1 MATSYPKSL
10 QGAMDQMMSDSDTSE
25 CPAPTQDITLN
36 LKNRAKA
43 ITAAK
48 YGPENP
54 NLPNEAYWK
63 RMADEWDVSSED
75 AKKSRC
81 GNCAA
86 FNVSDKIK
94 QCIADGI
101 GNEADPWGTIK
112 LVLGWIIDTE
122 HLTIR
127 LPPHRI
133 ERLADILES
142 IPRSQ
147 HRTSIKKWHQVL
159 GELQSMALALPGS
172 RNIFS
177 TMQNALTVLSWGLG
191 T

>member
-10 QGAMDQMMSDSDTSE
+10 QGAMDKMMSESDTSE

-43 ITAAK
+43 ITTAK

-54 NLPNEAYWK
+54 NLPNEAFWRRK
-63 RMADEWDVSSED
+63 ADTWDVSIDD

-112 LVLGWIIDTE
+112 LADLGYCEIFDFKC
-122 HLTIR
+122 
-127 LPPHRI
+127 
-133 ERLADILES
+133 AAS
-142 IPRSQ
+142 
-147 HRTSIKKWHQVL
+147 RTCDAWVVGGPNT
-159 GELQSMALALPGS
+159 GEAKDEEMDENEDQS
-172 RNIFS
+172 
-177 TMQNALTVLSWGLG
+177 
-191 T
+191 

>member
-54 NLPNEAYWK
+54 DLPNEAYWK
-63 RMADEWDVSSED
+63 RMADEWDVSAED
-75 AKKSRC
+75 AKQSRC

-86 FNVSDKIK
+86 FNISDSIK
-94 QCIADGI
+94 ECIAQGI
-101 GNEADPWGTIK
+101 GNESDPWG
-112 LVLGWIIDTE
+112 VVE
-122 HLTIR
+122 
-127 LPPHRI
+127 
-133 ERLADILES
+133 LADLGYCEIFDFKCS
-142 IPRSQ
+142 AQRSC
-147 HRTSIKKWHQVL
+147 RAWVVGGPNT
-159 GELQSMALALPGS
+159 GEAKDEDMEEGEDYEEKS
-172 RNIFS
+172 
-177 TMQNALTVLSWGLG
+177 
-191 T
+191 

>member
-10 QGAMDQMMSDSDTSE
+10 QGAMDKMMSDSDTSE

-63 RMADEWDVSSED
+63 RMADEWDVSTED

-86 FNVSDKIK
+86 FNVSEDIK

-101 GNEADPWGTIK
+101 GNEADPWGTI
-112 LVLGWIIDTE
+112 E
-122 HLTIR
+122 
-127 LPPHRI
+127 
-133 ERLADILES
+133 LADLGYCQIFDFKCS
-142 IPRSQ
+142 AQRSC
-147 HRTSIKKWHQVL
+147 RAWVVGGPNT
-159 GELQSMALALPGS
+159 GEAKDEDEEEDEDYEE
-172 RNIFS
+172 NEK
-177 TMQNALTVLSWGLG
+177 
-191 T
+191 

>member
-10 QGAMDQMMSDSDTSE
+10 QGAMDQMMNGNDTSQ

-43 ITAAK
+43 ITTAK

-54 NLPNEAYWK
+54 NLPNEAFWRRK
-63 RMADEWDVSSED
+63 ADTWDASIDD

-112 LVLGWIIDTE
+112 LADLGYCEIFDFKC
-122 HLTIR
+122 
-127 LPPHRI
+127 
-133 ERLADILES
+133 AAS
-142 IPRSQ
+142 
-147 HRTSIKKWHQVL
+147 RTCDAWVVGGPNT
-159 GELQSMALALPGS
+159 GEAKDEEMDENEDQS
-172 RNIFS
+172 
-177 TMQNALTVLSWGLG
+177 
-191 T
+191 

>member
-10 QGAMDQMMSDSDTSE
+10 QGAMDKMMSDSDTSE

-54 NLPNEAYWK
+54 ALPNTPFWK
-63 RMADEWDVSSED
+63 RKADTWDVSVED
-75 AKKSRC
+75 AKMSLC

-112 LVLGWIIDTE
+112 LADLGYCEIFDFKC
-122 HLTIR
+122 
-127 LPPHRI
+127 
-133 ERLADILES
+133 AAS
-142 IPRSQ
+142 
-147 HRTSIKKWHQVL
+147 RTCDAWVVGGPNT
-159 GELQSMALALPGS
+159 GEAKDEDMEEGEDYEEKS
-172 RNIFS
+172 
-177 TMQNALTVLSWGLG
+177 
-191 T
+191 

>member
-10 QGAMDQMMSDSDTSE
+10 QGAMDQMMNGNDTSE

-54 NLPNEAYWK
+54 NLPNEAFWRRK
-63 RMADEWDVSSED
+63 ADTWDASIDD

-86 FNVSDKIK
+86 FNVSEDIK
-94 QCIADGI
+94 ECIAQGI

-112 LVLGWIIDTE
+112 LADLGYCEIFDFKC
-122 HLTIR
+122 
-127 LPPHRI
+127 
-133 ERLADILES
+133 AAS
-142 IPRSQ
+142 
-147 HRTSIKKWHQVL
+147 RTCDAWVVGGPNT
-159 GELQSMALALPGS
+159 GEAKDEDMDENEEQS
-172 RNIFS
+172 
-177 TMQNALTVLSWGLG
+177 
-191 T
+191 

>member
-10 QGAMDQMMSDSDTSE
+10 QGAMDKMMSDSDTSE

-54 NLPNEAYWK
+54 NLPNEAFWRRK
-63 RMADEWDVSSED
+63 SDTWDVSIDD
-75 AKKSRC
+75 AKQSRC

-86 FNVSDKIK
+86 FNVSDTIK

-112 LVLGWIIDTE
+112 LADLGYCEIFDFKC
-122 HLTIR
+122 
-127 LPPHRI
+127 
-133 ERLADILES
+133 AAS
-142 IPRSQ
+142 
-147 HRTSIKKWHQVL
+147 RTCDAWVVGGPNT
-159 GELQSMALALPGS
+159 GEAKDEDMEEGEDYEE
-172 RNIFS
+172 NEK
-177 TMQNALTVLSWGLG
+177 
-191 T
+191 

>member
-10 QGAMDQMMSDSDTSE
+10 QGAMDKMMSESDTSE

-54 NLPNEAYWK
+54 NLPNEAFWRRK
-63 RMADEWDVSSED
+63 ADTWDVSIDD

-112 LVLGWIIDTE
+112 LADLGYCEIFDFKC
-122 HLTIR
+122 
-127 LPPHRI
+127 
-133 ERLADILES
+133 AAS
-142 IPRSQ
+142 
-147 HRTSIKKWHQVL
+147 RTCDAWVVGGPNT
-159 GELQSMALALPGS
+159 GEAKDEDMDENEDQS
-172 RNIFS
+172 
-177 TMQNALTVLSWGLG
+177 
-191 T
+191 

>member
-54 NLPNEAYWK
+54 NLPNEAFWRRK
-63 RMADEWDVSSED
+63 SDTWDVTVDE
-75 AKKSRC
+75 AKQSRC

-86 FNVSDKIK
+86 FNVSEDIK
-94 QCIADGI
+94 ECIAQGI
-101 GNEADPWGTIK
+101 GNEADPWGTI
-112 LVLGWIIDTE
+112 E
-122 HLTIR
+122 
-127 LPPHRI
+127 
-133 ERLADILES
+133 LADLGYCEIFDFKCAAS
-142 IPRSQ
+142 
-147 HRTSIKKWHQVL
+147 RTCDAWVVGGPNT
-159 GELQSMALALPGS
+159 GEAKDEDMEEGEDYEE
-172 RNIFS
+172 NEK
-177 TMQNALTVLSWGLG
+177 
-191 T
+191 

>member
-1 MATSYPKSL
+1 MATSYPKHL
-10 QGAMDQMMSDSDTSE
+10 QGAMDQMMNQNDTSS

-43 ITAAK
+43 ITTAK

-54 NLPNEAYWK
+54 NLPNEAFWRRK
-63 RMADEWDVSSED
+63 ADTWDVSIDD

-112 LVLGWIIDTE
+112 LADLGYCEIFDFKC
-122 HLTIR
+122 
-127 LPPHRI
+127 
-133 ERLADILES
+133 AAS
-142 IPRSQ
+142 
-147 HRTSIKKWHQVL
+147 RTCDAWVVGGPNT
-159 GELQSMALALPGS
+159 GEAKDEDMDENEEQ
-172 RNIFS
+172 
-177 TMQNALTVLSWGLG
+177 T
-191 T
+191 

>member
-10 QGAMDQMMSDSDTSE
+10 QGAMDKMMSDSDTSE

-43 ITAAK
+43 ITTAK

-54 NLPNEAYWK
+54 NLPNEAFWRRK
-63 RMADEWDVSSED
+63 ADTWDASIDD

-112 LVLGWIIDTE
+112 LADLGYCEIFDFKC
-122 HLTIR
+122 
-127 LPPHRI
+127 
-133 ERLADILES
+133 AAS
-142 IPRSQ
+142 
-147 HRTSIKKWHQVL
+147 RTCDAWVVGGPNT
-159 GELQSMALALPGS
+159 GEAKDEDKEEGEDYEEKS
-172 RNIFS
+172 
-177 TMQNALTVLSWGLG
+177 
-191 T
+191 

>member
-10 QGAMDQMMSDSDTSE
+10 QGAMDQMMNQNDTSS

-54 NLPNEAYWK
+54 NLPNEAFWRRK
-63 RMADEWDVSSED
+63 ADTWDASIDD

-112 LVLGWIIDTE
+112 LADLGYCEIFDFKCAASRTCDAWVVGGPNEGDSGDGE
-122 HLTIR
+122 DMGDG
-127 LPPHRI
+127 
-133 ERLADILES
+133 EDDSEGES
-142 IPRSQ
+142 LI
-147 HRTSIKKWHQVL
+147 SIKIGGKD
-159 GELQSMALALPGS
+159 
-172 RNIFS
+172 
-177 TMQNALTVLSWGLG
+177 
-191 T
+191 

>member
-43 ITAAK
+43 ITSAK

-54 NLPNEAYWK
+54 DLPNEAYWK
-63 RMADEWDVSSED
+63 RMADEWDVSTED
-75 AKKSRC
+75 AKKSLC

-86 FNVSDKIK
+86 FNVSEDIK

-101 GNEADPWGTIK
+101 GNEADPWGTI
-112 LVLGWIIDTE
+112 E
-122 HLTIR
+122 
-127 LPPHRI
+127 
-133 ERLADILES
+133 LADLGYCQIFDFKCS
-142 IPRSQ
+142 AQRSC
-147 HRTSIKKWHQVL
+147 RAWVVGGPNT
-159 GELQSMALALPGS
+159 GEAKDEDEEE
-172 RNIFS
+172 NEDYEE
-177 TMQNALTVLSWGLG
+177 NEK
-191 T
+191 

>member
-63 RMADEWDVSSED
+63 RMADEWDVSTED

-86 FNVSDKIK
+86 FNVSEDIK

-112 LVLGWIIDTE
+112 LADLGYCEIFDFKC
-122 HLTIR
+122 
-127 LPPHRI
+127 
-133 ERLADILES
+133 AAS
-142 IPRSQ
+142 
-147 HRTSIKKWHQVL
+147 RTCDAWVVGGPNT
-159 GELQSMALALPGS
+159 GEAKDEDMEEDE
-172 RNIFS
+172 
-177 TMQNALTVLSWGLG
+177 MEDEE
-191 T
+191 

>member
-25 CPAPTQDITLN
+25 CPLPTQDITLN

-54 NLPNEAYWK
+54 KLPNEAFWRRK
-63 RMADEWDVSSED
+63 SDTWDASIDD

-86 FNVSDKIK
+86 FNVSDSIK

-112 LVLGWIIDTE
+112 LADLGYCEIFDFKC
-122 HLTIR
+122 
-127 LPPHRI
+127 
-133 ERLADILES
+133 AAS
-142 IPRSQ
+142 
-147 HRTSIKKWHQVL
+147 RTCDAWVVGGPNT
-159 GELQSMALALPGS
+159 GEAKDEDMDEDYEEKS
-172 RNIFS
+172 
-177 TMQNALTVLSWGLG
+177 
-191 T
+191 

>member
-1 MATSYPKSL
+1 MATSYPKRL

-25 CPAPTQDITLN
+25 CPLPTQDITLN

-63 RMADEWDVSSED
+63 RMADEWDVSTED
-75 AKKSRC
+75 AKKSLC

-86 FNVSDKIK
+86 FNVSEDIK

-112 LVLGWIIDTE
+112 LADLGYCQIFDFKCAANRSCQAWIVGGPNTGEAEDEDMSEGEDT
-122 HLTIR
+122 
-127 LPPHRI
+127 
-133 ERLADILES
+133 D
-142 IPRSQ
+142 
-147 HRTSIKKWHQVL
+147 
-159 GELQSMALALPGS
+159 
-172 RNIFS
+172 
-177 TMQNALTVLSWGLG
+177 NAEDKD
-191 T
+191 

>member
-54 NLPNEAYWK
+54 ALPNTPFWK
-63 RMADEWDVSSED
+63 RKADTWDVSIDD
-75 AKKSRC
+75 AKMSVC

-86 FNVSDKIK
+86 FNVSEDIK
-94 QCIADGI
+94 ECIAQGI
-101 GNEADPWGTIK
+101 GNEADPWGTI
-112 LVLGWIIDTE
+112 E
-122 HLTIR
+122 
-127 LPPHRI
+127 
-133 ERLADILES
+133 LADLGYCEIFDFKCAAS
-142 IPRSQ
+142 
-147 HRTSIKKWHQVL
+147 RTCDAWVVGGPNT
-159 GELQSMALALPGS
+159 GEAKDEDMEEGEDYEE
-172 RNIFS
+172 NEK
-177 TMQNALTVLSWGLG
+177 
-191 T
+191 

>member
-43 ITAAK
+43 ITTAK

-54 NLPNEAYWK
+54 NLPNEAFWQRK
-63 RMADEWDVSSED
+63 ADTWDVTVDE
-75 AKKSRC
+75 AKQSRC

-112 LVLGWIIDTE
+112 LADLGYCEIFDFKC
-122 HLTIR
+122 
-127 LPPHRI
+127 
-133 ERLADILES
+133 AAS
-142 IPRSQ
+142 
-147 HRTSIKKWHQVL
+147 RTCDAWVVGGPNT
-159 GELQSMALALPGS
+159 GEAKDEDMEEGEDYEEKS
-172 RNIFS
+172 
-177 TMQNALTVLSWGLG
+177 
-191 T
+191 